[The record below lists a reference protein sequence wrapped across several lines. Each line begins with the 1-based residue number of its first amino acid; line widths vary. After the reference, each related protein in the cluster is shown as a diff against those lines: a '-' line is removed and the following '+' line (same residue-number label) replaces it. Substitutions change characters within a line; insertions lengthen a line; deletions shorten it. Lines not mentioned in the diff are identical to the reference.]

1 MVCSCQDGDLCID
14 YFSSS
19 NDSNNY
25 GCTEKDKAN
34 EKTQDHPAIDFHS
47 TTSAKQYKYS
57 VLEAYGIVPV
67 ARKEQNEF
75 VLCGNEMRR
84 NDSRGNKTISVFETE
99 WSSKKSRTIK
109 EKKEMNSKR
118 THSEKVVLKAYGILL
133 LQGCF

>member
-67 ARKEQNEF
+67 ARKEQKEF
-75 VLCGNEMRR
+75 LLCGNEMRR
-84 NDSRGNKTISVFETE
+84 SDSRGNKTISVF
-99 WSSKKSRTIK
+99 
-109 EKKEMNSKR
+109 KKESHNQRKER
-118 THSEKVVLKAYGILL
+118 NEFQKDAL
-133 LQGCF
+133 